1 MSSLLHCW
9 WRWSGIYSCGAAS
22 KIKKLM
28 NVDSRA
34 ISTSHIFSS
43 SQDSSLSQKPLNKRL
58 KEDAEAVVIGGGA
71 LGTSIAYHLAKG
83 GMKDVI
89 LLEKSELTAG
99 STWHSFGVTSHY
111 NPVVNM
117 KPITHYSICLYK
129 ALQQETGQD
138 VGFHMCGSVRICTT
152 PERLEEAK
160 YQMHRHG
167 WHKAP
172 QRLITTREV
181 AQVHPL
187 LNVDDVLGAL
197 YFPEDG
203 HIDPYSMTQA
213 LGIGARMHGAEIYM
227 PAPVTGLNYRSDGRW
242 DVQTPHGTIKAKHV
256 VNAAGFWGR
265 EIGRMAGSEL
275 ALGVVHH
282 QYVITGPIP
291 EVVNLKQELPF
302 MRDLEGSVYSR
313 QEKQGI
319 GFGTYETADQ
329 MKMQDDWWDA
339 IPEGFGKELFESDL
353 DRISDYVTHS
363 MKRTPVLANAE
374 ITSVVSGPIT
384 YSPDAI
390 PLLGPD
396 AEVPNMWLALGTGY
410 GIGLAGGVG
419 KYLSDWMIDGE
430 PPYDLIECEPGR
442 YGNWITREYVLAK
455 ARETYGLNNE
465 MIHPK
470 LERWAGRPVRTSQ
483 IYQRLCER
491 GAQMGLRAGWEQPN
505 WFALPGD
512 EPGYKPSFRR
522 TNWFEPVGRECD
534 IVLNRVGIIDLSPYG
549 KIEVKGKD
557 AASFM
562 DKVFANELPKM
573 GHSNISHT
581 LSPKG
586 KVYAE
591 MTVTCLAPDHYFL
604 VTGSATELHDLRW
617 LLENQRKLN
626 YDVTIKNITD
636 DMACLGVAGPHS
648 RDVLSKLTSSDM
660 GDEKFPYLSFRNIE
674 VAGLPVQASRFSFT
688 GELGWGLFHKKEHT
702 SKLYEALLTA
712 GDDHGVGDFGT
723 YALNSLRLEKGFR
736 SWGFEMNMS
745 TNAVEADLMSSI
757 KLDKGVQFIGRDAL
771 LKLGKDDCERV
782 LCFLTMDTIDVDP
795 EGNETVWYANK
806 VVGFTSSG
814 SYSYQLKKSICFAY
828 LPLSLSEPGSRVE
841 VEILGN
847 KFPAVVV
854 QQPLFDPQPI
864 RAKR

>member
-1 MSSLLHCW
+1 MSSLLHSRW
-9 WRWSGIYSCGAAS
+9 KWRGIYPAYRAAS
-22 KIKKLM
+22 KIRKLR
-28 NVDSRA
+28 NVDSRVL
-34 ISTSHIFSS
+34 STGHIYSS
-43 SQDSSLSQKPLNKRL
+43 SQDSSHKPLNKRL

-83 GMKDVI
+83 GMKDVV

-99 STWHSFGVTSHY
+99 STWHSLGVTSHY

-117 KPITHYSICLYK
+117 KPITHYSMCLYK
-129 ALQQETGQD
+129 QLQEETGQD
-138 VGFHMCGSVRICTT
+138 VGFHMCGSIRICTT

-160 YQMHRHG
+160 YQMQRHG
-167 WHKAP
+167 WQKAP
-172 QRLITTREV
+172 QRLITTEEV

-203 HIDPYSMTQA
+203 YLDPYSMTQA
-213 LGIGARMHGAEIYM
+213 LAIGARMYGAELYM

-256 VNAAGFWGR
+256 VNAAGFHGR
-265 EIGRMAGSEL
+265 EIGRMTGREL
-275 ALGVVHH
+275 ALGIVHH
-282 QYVITGPIP
+282 QFVITGPIP
-291 EVVNLKQELPF
+291 EVVNLKKELPF

-319 GFGTYETADQ
+319 GFGIYETADK
-329 MKMQDDWWDA
+329 MRMQDDWWDSV
-339 IPEGFGKELFESDL
+339 PEGFGKELFESDL
-353 DRISDYVTHS
+353 DRISDYMTYS

-390 PLLGPD
+390 PMLGPD
-396 AEVPNMWLALGTGY
+396 AEVPNMWLAIGTGY
-410 GIGLAGGVG
+410 GIGLAGKGVG

-430 PPYDLIECEPGR
+430 PPYDLIECEPNR
-442 YGNWITREYVLAK
+442 YGNWTTREYVLAK

-465 MIHPK
+465 MLHPK
-470 LERWAGRPVRTSQ
+470 LERWAGRPVRTSG
-483 IYQRLCER
+483 IYKRLCER

-522 TNWFEPVGRECD
+522 TNWFEPVGRECNM
-534 IVLNRVGIIDLSPYG
+534 VLNKVGIIDLSPYG

-557 AASFM
+557 ASAFM
-562 DKVFANELPKM
+562 DMIFANELPKM
-573 GHSNISHT
+573 GHSNVSHMLT
-581 LSPKG
+581 PRG

-591 MTVTCLAPDHYFL
+591 MAVTCIAPDHYFL
-604 VTGSATELHDLRW
+604 VTGSATEFHDLRW
-617 LLENQRKLN
+617 LLENQRKGGHN
-626 YDVTIKNITD
+626 VTIKNVTD
-636 DMACLGVAGPHS
+636 DVACLGIAGPHS
-648 RDVLSKLTSSDM
+648 RDVLLKLTSSDL
-660 GDEKFPYLSFRNIE
+660 GDDRFPYLAFRNIE

-688 GELGWGLFHKKEHT
+688 GELGWELFHKKEHT
-702 SKLYEALLTA
+702 ADLYEALLKA
-712 GDDHGVGDFGT
+712 GDDHGIGDFGT

-745 TNAVEADLMSSI
+745 TNAVEADLMSSV
-757 KLDKGVQFIGRDAL
+757 KLNKGVNFIGRDTL
-771 LKLGKDDCERV
+771 LKLNKDDCERI
-782 LCFLTMDTIDVDP
+782 LCFLTVDTTDVDP

-828 LPLSLSEPGSRVE
+828 LPPSLTDLGSRVE
-841 VEILGN
+841 VEMLGN

-854 QQPLFDPQPI
+854 QQPLFDPEPI
-864 RAKR
+864 RSKK

>member
-1 MSSLLHCW
+1 M
-9 WRWSGIYSCGAAS
+9 
-22 KIKKLM
+22 
-28 NVDSRA
+28 
-34 ISTSHIFSS
+34 
-43 SQDSSLSQKPLNKRL
+43 
-58 KEDAEAVVIGGGA
+58 
-71 LGTSIAYHLAKG
+71 
-83 GMKDVI
+83 
-89 LLEKSELTAG
+89 
-99 STWHSFGVTSHY
+99 
-111 NPVVNM
+111 
-117 KPITHYSICLYK
+117 
-129 ALQQETGQD
+129 
-138 VGFHMCGSVRICTT
+138 
-152 PERLEEAK
+152 
-160 YQMHRHG
+160 
-167 WHKAP
+167 
-172 QRLITTREV
+172 
-181 AQVHPL
+181 
-187 LNVDDVLGAL
+187 
-197 YFPEDG
+197 
-203 HIDPYSMTQA
+203 
-213 LGIGARMHGAEIYM
+213 
-227 PAPVTGLNYRSDGRW
+227 
-242 DVQTPHGTIKAKHV
+242 
-256 VNAAGFWGR
+256 
-265 EIGRMAGSEL
+265 
-275 ALGVVHH
+275 
-282 QYVITGPIP
+282 
-291 EVVNLKQELPF
+291 
-302 MRDLEGSVYSR
+302 
-313 QEKQGI
+313 
-319 GFGTYETADQ
+319 
-329 MKMQDDWWDA
+329 
-339 IPEGFGKELFESDL
+339 
-353 DRISDYVTHS
+353 
-363 MKRTPVLANAE
+363 
-374 ITSVVSGPIT
+374 
-384 YSPDAI
+384 
-390 PLLGPD
+390 
-396 AEVPNMWLALGTGY
+396 
-410 GIGLAGGVG
+410 
-419 KYLSDWMIDGE
+419 
-430 PPYDLIECEPGR
+430 
-442 YGNWITREYVLAK
+442 
-455 ARETYGLNNE
+455 
-465 MIHPK
+465 
-470 LERWAGRPVRTSQ
+470 
-483 IYQRLCER
+483 
-491 GAQMGLRAGWEQPN
+491 
-505 WFALPGD
+505 
-512 EPGYKPSFRR
+512 
-522 TNWFEPVGRECD
+522 
-534 IVLNRVGIIDLSPYG
+534 LNRVGIIDLSPYG

-573 GHSNISHT
+573 GHSNISHM

-688 GELGWGLFHKKEHT
+688 GELGWELFHKKEHT
-702 SKLYEALLTA
+702 SELYEALLTA

-771 LKLGKDDCERV
+771 LKLSKDDCERV

-814 SYSYQLKKSICFAY
+814 SYSYQLKKSIWFAY